1 MSDVAGYV
9 LPVDKPEGPT
19 SHDVVQQARRELRI
33 RRVGH
38 TGTLDPF
45 ASGLLV
51 LCVGRTTRIAEY
63 LTELPKCYE
72 AEALLGQT
80 TDTDDREGT
89 VLFTREGA
97 IDLDRSRVED
107 AFQHFRG
114 TFGQVPPQ
122 FSAKKVAGVA
132 MHRRARRGEAVDL
145 EPCTVTVYDL
155 ELLDLALPVLR
166 FSLRCS
172 SGTYVRSL
180 ARDIGEILGVGAH
193 LTKLRRTQVGEFS
206 VDDAL
211 DVQDLGDAGRV
222 GEAAITPLAA
232 LGHLAAAELGD
243 AEVARIALGQPV
255 PTACADSPDPLA
267 LARGDE
273 LVGIAEARDGMLRP
287 RKVFVS

>member
-51 LCVGRTTRIAEY
+51 LCVGRATRIAEY
-63 LTELPKCYE
+63 LTELPKRYE

-97 IDLDRSRVED
+97 MDVDRSRVEE
-107 AFQHFRG
+107 ALERFRG
-114 TFGQVPPQ
+114 TFDQVPPQ

-132 MHRRARRGEAVDL
+132 MHRRARRGEAVEL

-166 FSLRCS
+166 FSVGCS

-180 ARDIGEILGVGAH
+180 ARDIGEVLGVGAH
-193 LTKLRRTQVGEFS
+193 LTKLRRTQVGKFS

-211 DVQDLGDAGRV
+211 DVQDLGDASRV
-222 GEAAITPLAA
+222 GEAAVTPLAA

-255 PTACADSPDPLA
+255 PSACADSSDPLA
-267 LARGDE
+267 LARGGE